1 MGVEVVKKLVCGR
14 DRGSWGSVG
23 RGERV
28 CLLAPARVGLEA
40 GGGVE
45 EVLHF
50 DGLEELEA
58 G

>member
-1 MGVEVVKKLVCGR
+1 VGVEVVKKLMCGR
-14 DRGSWGSVG
+14 DRGLWGLVG
-23 RGERV
+23 RAERV
-28 CLLAPARVGLEA
+28 CLLVLARVGLEV

-50 DGLEELEA
+50 DGLGELEA